1 LKLFLFFDIQ
11 SRMFGTASSLTD
23 SNLEI
28 IMLIAGEDVVRNAIF
43 KNALI
48 PFTCGQFS
56 ESSTLRCIVRM
67 QLLCSRRFTS
77 NAFLLYLSHFQ
88 EAIFL
93 LFWNFLVIVPIV
105 VKFSI
110 HFGPLSRTSALGVR
124 FVYLCSN
131 FISLIWTS
139 QMVGT

>member
-1 LKLFLFFDIQ
+1 MLLKLFLFFDIQ

-56 ESSTLRCIVRM
+56 ESTTLRRIRM

-93 LFWNFLVIVPIV
+93 FFWNFLVIVRLWSNLAYTLLRFLAHLRLASGLFIC
-105 VKFSI
+105 
-110 HFGPLSRTSALGVR
+110 VR
-124 FVYLCSN
+124 ILFP
-131 FISLIWTS
+131 
-139 QMVGT
+139 